1 MSLAIEF
8 EQAIRQNQIASLE
21 ATVRGEE
28 FILPHYGGYSI
39 ANLGATIAALLGKD
53 EEEALRSTA
62 PFAVAGAGL
71 EPCLPR
77 RAWGHLA
84 EGVNCVVVVV
94 LDAVGY
100 LGFRRLLEADKTG
113 FSRLAEAG
121 VLVPLTSVFPS
132 TTMAAMSSIWTGRTP
147 ADHGFLGR
155 RLFLSEYGFV
165 ADMIRLMPALHGKP
179 GSLLDWGW
187 APETFIPVPHLAQ
200 LLSQAGVRTVA
211 HLYGPHAGGG
221 LSRLFL
227 RGVERIEGFLN
238 YSDMWINV
246 RHTMEQRTEAPL
258 LVNVYWA
265 GTDDLAH
272 TYGPQD
278 ERFEAAVRQVAH
290 SFERDFLAPLPPA
303 ARKGT
308 VLIITADHGQ
318 VETPPQRAV
327 RLADHPDLKEMLLWP
342 PCAEPRA
349 SYLHVRRG
357 HKAMACEYV
366 ATHLADRFLVLD
378 MELAIGAGFFGP
390 GEMRAASR
398 NRLGDLLLLARG
410 DSRLIPEGAS
420 AHDRGEHGGLRPE
433 EMLVPLLMARLDG

>member
-8 EQAIRQNQIASLE
+8 EQAIHHNHIDSLQ
-21 ATVRGEE
+21 AVFSGEE
-28 FILPHYGGYSI
+28 FVLPHYGGYSI
-39 ANLGATIAALLGKD
+39 ANLGATIAGLLGQ
-53 EEEALRSTA
+53 EGETPLIE
-62 PFAVAGAGL
+62 AGL
-71 EPCLPR
+71 EPSLPR
-77 RAWGHLA
+77 SVWGHLA

-94 LDAVGY
+94 QDAVGY
-100 LGFRRLLEADKTG
+100 LGFRRLLEAEETG
-113 FSRLAEAG
+113 FSRLAKGG

-132 TTMAAMSSIWTGRTP
+132 TTMAAMSSIWTGRAP

-165 ADMIRLMPALHGKP
+165 ADMIRLMPALHGRP
-179 GSLLDWGW
+179 GSLMDWGW
-187 APETFIPVPHLAQ
+187 MPEAFIPVPHLAQ
-200 LLSQAGVRTVA
+200 LLSKVGVRTLA

-227 RGVERIEGFLN
+227 RGVERIEGYLN

-246 RHTMEQRTEAPL
+246 RNTVERRTGAPL

-272 TYGPQD
+272 TYGPED
-278 ERFEAAVRQVAH
+278 ERFEAGVRQIAH
-290 SFERDFLAPLPPA
+290 SFEQDFLAPMSQT

-308 VLIITADHGQ
+308 VVMFTADHGQ
-318 VETPPQRAV
+318 VETPPQQAV
-327 RLADHPDLKEMLLWP
+327 HLTDHPDLKRMLLWP

-357 HKAMACEYV
+357 TKAMACEYI
-366 ATHLADRFLVLD
+366 AAHLADQFLVLD
-378 MELAIGAGFFGP
+378 MELAVDAGLFGP
-390 GEMRAASR
+390 GEMPAESQ
-398 NRLGDLLLLARG
+398 NRLGDLLLLARD

-420 AHDRGEHGGLRPE
+420 DRDRGEHGSLRPD
-433 EMLVPLLMARLDG
+433 EMLVPMLLARLDS